1 MTSARRDYERLDPAK
16 VEQTVVRL
24 QARIARRF
32 PDRRLV
38 AVAGEVVA
46 LVRSVQDEPAAVHG
60 RVRWVR
66 VAARAASAFVVVA
79 TVVALVWTVVD
90 GVRAAGSLRA
100 FEWLP
105 VVESLVN
112 DLVFAAIA
120 VWFLWALPRR
130 LERESIL
137 GTLHRMRSIAHI
149 IDMHQLTKDP
159 ETVRTGWQ
167 STPAS
172 PRRDLSAEQLGQYL
186 DYCSELLSL
195 VSKAAAAFAEHS
207 TDPQVL
213 AAIGDIETLTT
224 GMSRKIWQKISLLH
238 LDPGTLRHAD

>member
-1 MTSARRDYERLDPAK
+1 MTTPDGAYERLDPVK
-16 VEQTVVRL
+16 VEETVVRL
-24 QARIARRF
+24 RERIARRF
-32 PDRRLV
+32 PDRRLIS
-38 AVAGEVVA
+38 VAGEVVA
-46 LVRSVQDEPAAVHG
+46 LVRSVQDEPNALHA
-60 RVRWVR
+60 RLRWVR
-66 VAARAASAFVVVA
+66 TGARVLSALVVLA
-79 TVVALVWTVVD
+79 TVVALAWTVVD
-90 GVRAAGSLRA
+90 GVRSAGSLRA

-105 VVESLVN
+105 VIESLVN

-130 LERESIL
+130 LEREAIL

-159 ETVRTGWQ
+159 ETVRTGWR
-167 STPAS
+167 STSAS
-172 PRRDLSAEQLGQYL
+172 PARDLSPEQLGQYL

-195 VSKAAAAFAEHS
+195 VSKAAASFAEHS

-213 AAIGDIETLTT
+213 AAISDIENLTT

-238 LDPGTLRHAD
+238 QDPATLRRSD

>member
-1 MTSARRDYERLDPAK
+1 MTTSAAAYERLDPDK
-16 VEQTVVRL
+16 IERTVLRL
-24 QARIARRF
+24 RERISRRF

-38 AVAGEVVA
+38 AVADEVVN
-46 LVRSVQDEPAAVHG
+46 LVRSVRDEPARLRARH
-60 RVRWVR
+60 RPVR
-66 VAARAASAFVVVA
+66 VAARVVSAFVVA
-79 TVVALVWTVVD
+79 LTVLALVWTVVD
-90 GVRAAGSLRA
+90 GVRVAGSLRA

-130 LERESIL
+130 LERDAIL
-137 GTLHRMRSIAHI
+137 HTLHRMRSIAHI

-159 ETVRTGWQ
+159 ETVRTGWE

-172 PRRDLSAEQLGQYL
+172 VRRDLSPDQLGQYL

-195 VSKAAAAFAEHS
+195 VSKAAASFAEFT

-213 AAIGDIETLTT
+213 SAISDIETLTT

-238 LDPGTLRHAD
+238 QDPATLRRSD